1 MKIIKKIKIKK
12 VITPQTK
19 NELKEEYEF
28 KIFQLEQECEQLR
41 FEKKKMVQQ
50 NPAKKADIVA
60 KFEKEMNSRKDHMKW
75 YQYKLQ
81 QLDVLPIGSEINEG
95 EVDAILEITEGM
107 DWEEITKERT
117 ILLENGIVKKIT

>member
-41 FEKKKMVQQ
+41 FEKKKMIQQ
-50 NPAKKADIVA
+50 NPAKQTDIIA

-81 QLDVLPIGSEINEG
+81 QLNILPIGSEILDG
-95 EVDAILEITEGM
+95 EADAILEITEGM
-107 DWEEITKERT
+107 DW
-117 ILLENGIVKKIT
+117 

>member
-19 NELKEEYEF
+19 NELKEEFEF

-81 QLDVLPIGSEINEG
+81 QLDVLPIGSEIIEG

>member
-81 QLDVLPIGSEINEG
+81 QLDVLPIGSEIIEG

>member
-117 ILLENGIVKKIT
+117 ILLENGIIKKIT

>member
-41 FEKKKMVQQ
+41 FEKKKMVHQ

>member
-12 VITPQTK
+12 VITPQSK

>member
-19 NELKEEYEF
+19 NELKEEFEF

>member
-41 FEKKKMVQQ
+41 FEKKKMVQK
-50 NPAKKADIVA
+50 NSAKKADIVA

-117 ILLENGIVKKIT
+117 ILLENGIIKKIT